1 MQRPKTAV
9 ATALAGLALAGSLLS
24 AAAPAN
30 AAESGGGP
38 AASPSKQTSD
48 HQRHAQGKG
57 EGKGKGKGK
66 GICARVPR
74 LEKRIDRALARLNGG
89 VHTRGSIAR
98 MEQRVKNARAKDHDE
113 VATFLQDRLTR
124 RKQLKPGLTRQRGDL
139 KAVAEWCS
147 TRDNSKAG
155 DGS

>member
-1 MQRPKTAV
+1 MQRPKTTV
-9 ATALAGLALAGSLLS
+9 ATALAGLALTGSLLS

-30 AAESGGGP
+30 AAESASGP
-38 AASPSKQTSD
+38 AASHAKVHPD
-48 HQRHAQGKG
+48 RQRHT
-57 EGKGKGKGK
+57 EGK
-66 GICARVPR
+66 GICTRVPR

-98 MEQRVKNARAKDHDE
+98 MAQRVKNARAKNHDA

-124 RKQLKPGLTRQRGDL
+124 RKQLKPTLTRERVDL
-139 KAVAEWCS
+139 KAVAAWCS
-147 TRDNSKAG
+147 TRDNAKEG